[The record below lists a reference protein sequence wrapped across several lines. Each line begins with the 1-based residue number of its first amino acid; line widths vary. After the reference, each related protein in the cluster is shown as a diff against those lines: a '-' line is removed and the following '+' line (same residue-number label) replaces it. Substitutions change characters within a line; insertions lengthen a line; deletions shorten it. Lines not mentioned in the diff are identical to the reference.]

1 MYSDQVTKLL
11 SEGSKRFAAKEFEDA
26 SEKYAEACELYSNEH
41 DGADDP
47 DLLLLYGKSLFEG
60 AVASSEVFGG
70 QANDDDDEIGA
81 DVDGVEVAEGDNF
94 QFHDEAPLAEDDDA
108 SEEKEDQGKG
118 DEGETREK
126 VDDGAG
132 GDEALQ
138 SDFEVAWEILDL
150 ARALFEEKLATVGP
164 PQDLSPPYLA
174 LDSEQPENE
183 YAALTKKLSETYDL
197 LGEVSLESENFP
209 QAALDLDKSLQ
220 LRQQLYDPSTSSLVS
235 ESHYK
240 LSLALEF
247 CVEDPELRGKAVS
260 HLRQAIS
267 LVEARNDHNTNEKQK
282 RLDQDLVQDLRAKLE
297 ELERLDD
304 DADIDHEKLEILKGI
319 LGQPATGAPGAQ
331 STANKVAQALMQKT
345 PAVNDLSSM
354 VKKRKPKDKGP
365 QGAKRPKQ

>member
-11 SEGSKRFAAKEFEDA
+11 REGSKRFAAKEYEDA

-60 AVASSEVFGG
+60 AVANSEVFGG
-70 QANDDDDEIGA
+70 QANDGDDENGA

-94 QFHDEAPLAEDDDA
+94 QFHDEAPLAEEDDA
-108 SEEKEDQGKG
+108 SGEVEQSNK
-118 DEGETREK
+118 DEGEARDE
-126 VDDGAG
+126 VEDGAG
-132 GDEALQ
+132 DEEAPQ

-150 ARALFEEKLATVGP
+150 ARALFEEKLAVVGP

-174 LDSEQPENE
+174 LDSAQPEHE
-183 YAALTKKLSETYDL
+183 YGVLTKKLSETYDL

-220 LRQQLYDPSTSSLVS
+220 LRQQLYDPSVSSLVS

-247 CVEDPELRGKAVS
+247 CVEDPELRDKAVS
-260 HLRQAIS
+260 HLRKAIA
-267 LVEARNDHNTNEKQK
+267 LVEARSDHETNEKQK

-297 ELERLDD
+297 ELERADD
-304 DADIDHEKLEILKGI
+304 DADIDHEKLEILQGI
-319 LGQPATGAPGAQ
+319 LGQPAAGAPGAK
-331 STANKVAQALMQKT
+331 STAVKVAQALKQKA

-365 QGAKRPKQ
+365 QGAKRSKQ